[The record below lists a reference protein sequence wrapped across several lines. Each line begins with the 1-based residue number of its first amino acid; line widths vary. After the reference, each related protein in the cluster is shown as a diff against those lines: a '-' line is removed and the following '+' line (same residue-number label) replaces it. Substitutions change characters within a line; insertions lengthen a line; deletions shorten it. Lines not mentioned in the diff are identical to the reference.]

1 MKKKKSLKKPKP
13 IVKATS
19 VRHAECGCIGCIP
32 NKPIIVTFNF

>member
-13 IVKATS
+13 IVKATPI
-19 VRHAECGCIGCIP
+19 RHAECGCCIP